1 MGKDRGHPQERS
13 NEVKA
18 KITILCENTVGT
30 PLPVIG
36 EYGFSAFIETD
47 DGNYLFDTGQGFGII
62 NNAIVLG
69 KDLRSIKKIVISHGH
84 NDHTGGLPAVLNI
97 TRQVEVVAHPDIFLE
112 RFFYMETPQ
121 IIIKRFIGLEY
132 KRAYLEG
139 LGANF
144 IFKREFCEV
153 GKGIYLTGEVPRRTP
168 FEKGDPKLVVL
179 EDGNFIPDKFLDD
192 QSLAIDTEKGLVVVL
207 GCAHAG
213 MINILNR
220 FTEKIGK
227 DSIYAVIGG
236 THLGF
241 ASAQQMDETI
251 KALKDYKVKKIGV
264 SHCTG
269 MPASCRFAQEFKD
282 KFFFGNVGA
291 VLEV

>member
-1 MGKDRGHPQERS
+1 MKMK
-13 NEVKA
+13 V
-18 KITILCENTVGT
+18 TILCENTVGT

-62 NNAIVLG
+62 NNAFVLG
-69 KDLRSIKKIVISHGH
+69 KDLKGLKKIFISHGH

-97 TRQVEVVAHPDIFLE
+97 TRQVEVVVHPDIFLE
-112 RFFYMETPQ
+112 RFFYLKTPQ
-121 IIIKRFIGLEY
+121 ITIKKFIGLEY
-132 KRAYLEG
+132 KRAYLED
-139 LGANF
+139 LGAKF
-144 IFKREFCEV
+144 VLEKEFCEV
-153 GKGIYLTGEVPRRTP
+153 AEGIYLTGEVPRRMS
-168 FEKGDPKLVVL
+168 FEKGDPNLVVM
-179 EDGNFIPDKFLDD
+179 ENGDFVPDKLLDD

-213 MINILNR
+213 TINILNH
-220 FTEKIGK
+220 FAEKTGK

-241 ASAQQMDETI
+241 AGVEQMDETI
-251 KALKDYKVKKIGV
+251 KALKDYKVERIGV

-269 MPASCRFAQEFKD
+269 MQASCRFAKEFKD
-282 KFFFGNVGA
+282 NFFFGNVGA
-291 VLEV
+291 ALEV